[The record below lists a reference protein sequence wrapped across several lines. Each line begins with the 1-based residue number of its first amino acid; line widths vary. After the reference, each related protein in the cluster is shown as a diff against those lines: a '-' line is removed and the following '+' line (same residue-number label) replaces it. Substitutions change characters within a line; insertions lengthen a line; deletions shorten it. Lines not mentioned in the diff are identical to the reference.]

1 LRSVRQEA
9 LMSPARDSMRTPSG
23 ALTSSDRVGDSNLHQ
38 QTQPHLY
45 DVTLVTVIELV
56 STEISLH
63 SFSSIPHLESIT
75 VIQQRCFN
83 CENFIYSMYSDGK

>member
-56 STEISLH
+56 SAEIWFFTH
-63 SFSSIPHLESIT
+63 SVLFHTWNL
-75 VIQQRCFN
+75 
-83 CENFIYSMYSDGK
+83 